1 MSATCKRTLL
11 SLHVELR
18 TFEAMYATMGY
29 IVPEYFKFPGYLSP
43 SLGLKF
49 SDVPN
54 GLAALS
60 KLPSQFAVFAW
71 VLVAKMLLERAA
83 AFVKQ
88 EQTATC
94 KAASSWRCSNHC
106 FLWAD

>member
-1 MSATCKRTLL
+1 
-11 SLHVELR
+11 
-18 TFEAMYATMGY
+18 MYATMGY

-60 KLPSQFAVFAW
+60 KLGS
-71 VLVAKMLLERAA
+71 
-83 AFVKQ
+83 
-88 EQTATC
+88 
-94 KAASSWRCSNHC
+94 
-106 FLWAD
+106 

>member
-1 MSATCKRTLL
+1 MCVYTGDIVTSIGFHRDVSCWQAFSKPAWEIL
-11 SLHVELR
+11 SLHVR
-18 TFEAMYATMGY
+18 AGTNEAMYATMGY

-60 KLPSQFAVFAW
+60 KLPSQLAVF
-71 VLVAKMLLERAA
+71 V
-83 AFVKQ
+83 
-88 EQTATC
+88 
-94 KAASSWRCSNHC
+94 
-106 FLWAD
+106 

>member
-1 MSATCKRTLL
+1 
-11 SLHVELR
+11 
-18 TFEAMYATMGY
+18 MYATMGY

-60 KLPSQFAVFAW
+60 KLFGKQT
-71 VLVAKMLLERAA
+71 LLKVSSICQQMQQPWTAA
-83 AFVKQ
+83 QICILNLLCEAL
-88 EQTATC
+88 
-94 KAASSWRCSNHC
+94 R
-106 FLWAD
+106 LP